1 MKRPWLIPLAVLTAI
16 LAFCL
21 WNSAAM
27 TSHSSTYQNRNPRAL
42 AIRTENITMAS
53 TSTTAPSTCTMLTKP
68 LLRKNRESYRV
79 LSSTTWEAP

>member
-1 MKRPWLIPLAVLTAI
+1 
-16 LAFCL
+16 
-21 WNSAAM
+21 M

-68 LLRKNRESYRV
+68 LLRKNSLSYRV
-79 LSSTTWEAP
+79 LSSTI